1 MRSSAPDPLT
11 GPSSQS
17 PYDQSHDQMVA
28 ALLAGEGFRRVAAIA
43 SELTGAEVE
52 VLVPRPGSDGS
63 NGSETERFAAAL
75 VAGGLPSWPAGVTEV
90 VPIVVDGEPQG
101 AVIASGELAPEG
113 FGHLRSA
120 ARAALTGIAILNT
133 RDQVRRDAAAGL
145 IAGRGLVAPEIVR
158 RAELQGCDL
167 RHGYVAVC
175 AGGPREGAREEIVAA
190 LAGVAPDALV
200 ETVDGTTLALV
211 PGALDTAALGA
222 RLGDRVARAHSFP
235 YEDPGQARQA
245 LAEACT
251 LLALCR
257 RTDVRNTDLPAW
269 DNTRIIFGSYASQ
282 PARMREFCKR
292 TVGELV
298 RVDEEEGNRL
308 QETFWAYQNANCNM
322 NAAATRLDTH
332 RHTVANRLRRIRQ
345 LTGLDPQRGYD
356 RELLGLALRT
366 HLVIVNSGDRTTPR
380 R

>member
-1 MRSSAPDPLT
+1 
-11 GPSSQS
+11 
-17 PYDQSHDQMVA
+17 MVA

-63 NGSETERFAAAL
+63 GGSETERFAAAL
-75 VAGGLPSWPAGVTEV
+75 VAGRLPPWPAGVTEV
-90 VPIVVDGEPQG
+90 APILVDGEPQG
-101 AVIASGELAPEG
+101 AVIASGELGPDGVE
-113 FGHLRSA
+113 HLWSA

-133 RDQVRRDAAAGL
+133 RDQVRREAAAGL
-145 IAGRGLVAPEIVR
+145 IADLVAGRRLAAPEIVR
-158 RAELQGCDL
+158 RAELQGCEL

-175 AGGPREGAREEIVAA
+175 AGGPREGAHEEIAAA
-190 LAGVAPDALV
+190 LAAVHPDALV
-200 ETVDGTTLALV
+200 ETVDGITHALV
-211 PGALDTAALGA
+211 PGAPDIAALGA

-235 YEDPGQARQA
+235 HEDPGLARQA

-257 RTDVRNTDLPAW
+257 HADIRNTDLPTW
-269 DNTRIIFGSYASQ
+269 DNMRIIYGSYASQ
-282 PARMREFCKR
+282 PARMREFCER

-298 RVDEEEGNRL
+298 HLDEEEGNRL

-322 NAAATRLDTH
+322 NAAAARLDTH

-366 HLVIVNSGDRTTPR
+366 HLVIVNSGDRFAPR